1 MKWKI
6 VDNNPSS
13 QNLHFYNL
21 KFEETNKN
29 SLKKQIEFLHRDFSK
44 IIDKAVWLFTQTWKK
59 ILENRMPW

>member
-29 SLKKQIEFLHRDFSK
+29 SWKKQIEFLHKDLSK
-44 IIDKAVWLFTQTWKK
+44 IIDKAVWPFTQT
-59 ILENRMPW
+59 